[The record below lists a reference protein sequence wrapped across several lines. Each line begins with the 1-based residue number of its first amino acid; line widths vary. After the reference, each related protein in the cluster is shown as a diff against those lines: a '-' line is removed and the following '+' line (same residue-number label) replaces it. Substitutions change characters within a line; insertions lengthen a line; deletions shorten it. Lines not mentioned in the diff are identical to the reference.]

1 MVIGDVIEDII
12 VISNQE
18 RNKNTDNPSTITAT
32 AGGSGANFA
41 VWLASLAVT
50 TELTARVGKRDLS
63 RLALHFNGVGVAPNL
78 QADASLETGR
88 IVVLVEGNSRTF
100 FTDRGANKNLEVS
113 NLSLSN
119 LDVLYISG
127 YSIVSLGISKT
138 KELIQAAVAAGALV
152 AIDPGS
158 TSFIR
163 DFGVREFLDAIEGA
177 DIIFPNLEEYQLLS
191 AEGNLVEQF
200 PEVVVTKG
208 ELGAELVGV
217 CSVPAL
223 AVEVVDPT
231 GAGDAFAA
239 KYLAERLNGKTAEAA
254 LNSANQFAAV
264 AVTKVGAQP

>member
-32 AGGSGANFA
+32 PGGSGANFA
-41 VWLASLAVT
+41 VWLASLGVS
-50 TELTARVGKRDLS
+50 TELTARVGNKDLS

-100 FTDRGANKNLEVS
+100 FTDRGANQKLDVS

-127 YSIVSLGISKT
+127 YSIVSLGVSKT
-138 KELIQAAVAAGALV
+138 QELIQSAGSAGALV

-158 TSFIR
+158 TSFIAE
-163 DFGVREFLDAIEGA
+163 FGVDRFLDAIEGA

-191 AEGNLVEQF
+191 SSHNLSESF

-208 ELGAELVGV
+208 ELGAEVVGV
-217 CSVPAL
+217 ASEPAIQ
-223 AVEVVDPT
+223 VEVVDPT

-239 KYLAERLNGKTAEAA
+239 KYLAERLRGESSEDA
-254 LNSANQFAAV
+254 LKSANQFAAV